1 MATLGNIEQFNP
13 DLGTMTA
20 YLERVDLFFV
30 ANNVP
35 DDRKAAVLLSVIG
48 GTIYGR
54 LRDLLSPDKPSDKSY
69 EQLKTTLIEHYEQ
82 KPITIAERF
91 HFHKRHQQPTETI
104 AEFVAELKRLARTC
118 EFGDFLDQALRDQFV
133 CGVAH
138 AGTLKRLLTESTL
151 TLAKAIEIATSAE
164 AAEKNIQE
172 FKSTD
177 AVVVGKV
184 ETETPSRS
192 CFHCG
197 RTNHTSEGCWAKD
210 VVSQLQQARPFGS
223 CL

>member
-1 MATLGNIEQFNP
+1 MAMLGNIEQFNP

-54 LRDLLSPDKPSDKSY
+54 LCNLLSPDKPSDKSY
-69 EQLKTTLIEHYEQ
+69 EQLKTTFIEHYEQ

-91 HFHKRHQQPTETI
+91 HFHKRYQQPTKAI

-192 CFHCG
+192 CFRCG
-197 RTNHTSEGCWAKD
+197 RTNDISEGCWAKD
-210 VVSQLQQARPFGS
+210 VVCHNCSK
-223 CL
+223 

>member
-30 ANNVP
+30 ANNVNVP

-54 LRDLLSPDKPSDKSY
+54 LCDLLSPEKPSDKSY

-91 HFHKRHQQPTETI
+91 HFHKRHQQPTKTI

-118 EFGDFLDQALRDQFV
+118 EFRDFLDQALRDQFV

-138 AGTLKRLLTESTL
+138 AGTLKRLLTGSTL
-151 TLAKAIEIATSAE
+151 TLVKAI
-164 AAEKNIQE
+164 
-172 FKSTD
+172 
-177 AVVVGKV
+177 
-184 ETETPSRS
+184 
-192 CFHCG
+192 
-197 RTNHTSEGCWAKD
+197 
-210 VVSQLQQARPFGS
+210 
-223 CL
+223 